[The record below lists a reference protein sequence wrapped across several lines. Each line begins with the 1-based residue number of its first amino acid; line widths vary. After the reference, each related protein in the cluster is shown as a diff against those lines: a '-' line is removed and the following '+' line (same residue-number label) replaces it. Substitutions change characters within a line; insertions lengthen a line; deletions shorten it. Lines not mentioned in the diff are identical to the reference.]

1 MYSKESIDTF
11 LKNQLQLLDEKV
23 AETPEEAEEFL
34 EDNLAVEVNSLKEVR
49 EYFEES
55 GMDADGLS
63 DEELKDASEVFELPS
78 GKYLIVGS
86 VKGTLCLEKNWLCRV
101 SPTKPGLNIGCL
113 PESADAPDRM
123 HRKSILKSS
132 FHVFHCKTR
141 WEETPG
147 ELSVPRKWQQRLRHT
162 GENGRNGRQTEQQ

>member
-1 MYSKESIDTF
+1 MYSKESIDAF

-23 AETPEEAEEFL
+23 AETPEEAEKFL

-78 GKYLIVGS
+78 GKYLIV
-86 VKGTLCLEKNWLCRV
+86 E
-101 SPTKPGLNIGCL
+101 
-113 PESADAPDRM
+113 A
-123 HRKSILKSS
+123 
-132 FHVFHCKTR
+132 
-141 WEETPG
+141 
-147 ELSVPRKWQQRLRHT
+147 
-162 GENGRNGRQTEQQ
+162 